1 MEKGK
6 LIEELSKR
14 KYREKQQVFGRLI
27 QSLFFGLGTQ
37 LLADL
42 ISSHLCASCWRC
54 EFRGGGIYRSYFLL
68 HIVPEVT
75 ALLQAEGLFLSPVP
89 HIVSKLNT
97 FCLEFEC
104 IWFLYAGINEWNLK
118 KCFYKWSC
126 LSLV

>member
-6 LIEELSKR
+6 LLEELSKR
-14 KYREKQQVFGRLI
+14 KDRKTASIWETQSILVFWSGHTI
-27 QSLFFGLGTQ
+27 TCW
-37 LLADL
+37 L
-42 ISSHLCASCWRC
+42 ISSRLCPLCWRC
-54 EFRGGGIYRSYFLL
+54 EFRGGGIDRSYFLL
-68 HIVPEVT
+68 HIVPEVA

-104 IWFLYAGINEWNLK
+104 IRFLDAGINEWNLK
-118 KCFYKWSC
+118 ICFYKWNC